1 MSSARF
7 DFLETKD
14 LSWVK
19 NFLSGFKEWDQLKHA
34 EDYII
39 FPDNMGAYL
48 SIDEVNLSDIQQFNS
63 FILSGRRKNDRKI
76 NAVNSKIIKHAVSEE
91 KSLLG
96 ICYGAE
102 ILAITLG
109 GTIKKSDEHVG
120 GQETVVIEKENEICR
135 GEIDVTESH
144 NYEISQL
151 GSQLH
156 SLASSKSCKYE
167 IVKHNNLNIFGTQ
180 FHPEMSDDGQSIIQ
194 TFLSI

>member
-1 MSSARF
+1 MDNGSIY
-7 DFLETKD
+7 TKN
-14 LSWVK
+14 LV
-19 NFLSGFKEWDQLKHA
+19 NFLTKRDIKFIDQKF
-34 EDYII
+34 DV
-39 FPDNMGAYL
+39 
-48 SIDEVNLSDIQQFNS
+48 VNLSDIGQFNS
-63 FILSGRRKNDRKI
+63 FILSGRRKNNQKMNAI
-76 NAVNSKIIKHAVSEE
+76 NSQIIKHTVSEK

-109 GTIKKSDEHVG
+109 GTIKKSDKHVG
-120 GQETVVIEKENEICR
+120 GQETVVIEKENKICH

-151 GSQLH
+151 GSHLH

>member
-1 MSSARF
+1 MDNGSIY
-7 DFLETKD
+7 TKN
-14 LSWVK
+14 LI
-19 NFLSGFKEWDQLKHA
+19 NFLSEKKTEFISKK
-34 EDYII
+34 
-39 FPDNMGAYL
+39 F
-48 SIDEVNLSDIQQFNS
+48 DEVNLSDMQQFDS
-63 FILSGRRKNDRKI
+63 FILSGRRKNDRRI
-76 NAVNSKIIKHAVSEE
+76 NAVNSKIIKYAVSEK

-109 GTIKKSDEHVG
+109 GTIKKSDKHVG
-120 GQETVVIEKENEICR
+120 GQETVVIEKENEICS